1 MKKIKTI
8 GLALTMFLGILTSAQ
23 GQTTTTAPTKET
35 KRQLVENLIGA
46 RNFLAFASNSEFSE
60 DTKSNAFKWAITYY
74 TDYKKAYEKLKTTLP
89 ADTKTQ
95 LDGVMNVYGQICT
108 QEGYK
113 YLTDVN
119 TATALAICFA
129 KIEKITEGML
139 K

>member
-1 MKKIKTI
+1 MKQIKTI
-8 GLALTMFLGILTSAQ
+8 GLALIMFLGIISSAT
-23 GQTTTTAPTKET
+23 GQTTTPTKET
-35 KRQLVENLIGA
+35 KRQLVENLIST
-46 RNFLAFASNSEFSE
+46 RNFLAFASNSEFGE
-60 DTKSNAFKWAITYY
+60 DTKSNAFKWAIAYY
-74 TDYKKAYEKLKTTLP
+74 TDYKKAYDKLKATLP
-89 ADTKTQ
+89 AETKTQ

-113 YLTDVN
+113 YLADVN